1 MIEDARMPAKRT
13 RAKRV
18 TVRVRADRRR
28 LEVLRLE
35 IQRLASRLGVSVG
48 EIRVRRV
55 AKAAKRAR

>member
-1 MIEDARMPAKRT
+1 VIEDARMPAKRT

-18 TVRVRADRRR
+18 TVMVRADRRR

>member
-1 MIEDARMPAKRT
+1 MPAKRT

-18 TVRVRADRRR
+18 TVMVRADRRR